1 MATTWDA
8 RKIWL
13 KLSAWQQ
20 ELCTADPQLPLNEA
34 RHLSFH
40 ATVGWPQTFWDDRSL
55 SDTLFEITVKS
66 DGASAWKDTR
76 PAGFESTVGTLTF
89 YEPMSQSDS
98 SKPGKPFVSGG
109 FSVSDEIFEDLWERV
124 KVRAASP
131 CDVSLTVFGLEI
143 DPSPGGEDYWNTE
156 KQLILKVLD
165 AMFRFSYQ
173 ATESCWP

>member
-34 RHLSFH
+34 RHLLFH

-66 DGASAWKDTR
+66 DSASAWKDTR
-76 PAGFESTVGTLTF
+76 PAGFESTVGTLRF
-89 YEPMSQSDS
+89 YEPISQSDS
-98 SKPGKPFVSGG
+98 TKPGKPFVSGE

-131 CDVSLTVFGLEI
+131 CDVLLTVFGLEI

-156 KQLILKVLD
+156 KQSILKVLT
-165 AMFRFSYQ
+165 ARFQFSYQ
-173 ATESCWP
+173 ATESRWP